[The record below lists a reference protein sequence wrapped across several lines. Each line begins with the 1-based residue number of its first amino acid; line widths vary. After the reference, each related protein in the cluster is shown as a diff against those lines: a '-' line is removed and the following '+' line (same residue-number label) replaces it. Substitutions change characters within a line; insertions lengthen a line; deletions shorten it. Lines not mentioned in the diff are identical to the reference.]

1 MTALLFSSIDSRID
15 VASAE
20 GAAATLSLSNRGLC
34 YGDGLFET
42 IRYSSDRMPLL
53 VFHRER
59 FALGVTA
66 LKLCDV
72 NHALE
77 VFDQTITLCQEKLL
91 ELGHSEALIKV
102 IFTRR
107 EGGRG
112 YVPAVHDLD
121 SFIQIFEAPCF
132 ANESYQDGVDVV
144 LCEHRL
150 SHQPKLAGIKHLNR
164 LDQVL
169 AASELEGA
177 AEGLV
182 CDQDGLVV
190 EGTKSNLIVFS
201 AEGIFTARIKSAGVA
216 GALRAFLMSGGVAGI
231 NIKEADFSVSDLQR
245 AKGLALVNSVFGC
258 WPIKSF
264 KGKTYP
270 VDSQCRQIQLGLA
283 SELDFYNPEFG
294 EV

>member
-15 VASAE
+15 VASAD
-20 GAAATLSLSNRGLC
+20 GVTATLSLSNRGLC

-42 IRYSSDRMPLL
+42 IRYSSDEMPLL

-59 FALGVTA
+59 FALGVKA
-66 LKLCDV
+66 LKLGDV

-77 VFDQTITLCQEKLL
+77 VFDQAIEFCQEKLRG
-91 ELGHSEALIKV
+91 LGHCEALIKV

-112 YVPAVHDLD
+112 YVPAAHGLD
-121 SFIQIFEAPCF
+121 VFIQIFEAPCF
-132 ANESYQDGVDVV
+132 ASESYEGGVDVI

-150 SHQPKLAGIKHLNR
+150 SHQPLFAGIKHLNR

-169 AASELEGA
+169 AASELQGA

-201 AEGIFTARIKSAGVA
+201 AEGIVTPRIRSAGVA
-216 GALRAFLMSGGVAGI
+216 GALRAYLLSGGVADI
-231 NIKEADFSVSDLQR
+231 NIKEVDVSVSDLQS

-264 KGKTYP
+264 NGETYP
-270 VDSQCRQIQLGLA
+270 IDPQCRQIQLGLA
-283 SELDFYNPEFG
+283 SELNFYNSEFG